1 MEKIKEIFH
10 NVLGIDKKLV
20 NDNLSYQEYEKWDSL
35 KHLQLVSAMEKRFNI
50 ELDTDDIIAMENVGK
65 IREILKKYG
74 VQE

>member
-20 NDNLSYQEYEKWDSL
+20 NNDLSYQEYEKWDSL
-35 KHLQLVSAMEKRFNI
+35 KHLQLVAAMEKKFDI

>member
-1 MEKIKEIFH
+1 MEKIKEIFY

-35 KHLQLVSAMEKRFNI
+35 KHLQLVSAMEKKFDI